1 MLPRSLTEAVVRHVA
16 EQAALRG
23 IDARALLELAGV
35 DASAPCSP
43 TRHVSAQ
50 AYLAAWEAILAA
62 GQPLTAA
69 LDFGRAYRIE
79 RIEALGFLAQ
89 TSRTLGEAF
98 QRFARFRAQYNR
110 GARWSMDDEDDAHV
124 RLTWSPWA
132 EPRATARARCAADAH
147 AVAEMVASAEQ
158 LAGQSI
164 RPTRVTLAHEGPGLA
179 GYRGLGARIELGAPC
194 TGLVVSREVLALRC
208 RLADAAL
215 GAWFEKVCQDRVQ
228 QEPTSL
234 VAELEAQLLQ
244 ALGSGEPTMTQLARA
259 LGQSPRTLR
268 RHLEAEGTSFS
279 ALLERVRRDL
289 AEAYLAREGLAL
301 AEIAGLLGFQDT
313 GTFLRAFRRWHGTTP
328 GQWRR
333 ARSR

>member
-1 MLPRSLTEAVVRHVA
+1 MQPRSVTEAVARHVA

-23 IDARALLELAGV
+23 LDAEALLALAGV
-35 DASAPCSP
+35 DASTPCSP

-50 AYLAAWEAILAA
+50 GYLAMWEAILAA

-79 RIEALGFLAQ
+79 RIEALGFLAL

-110 GARWSMDDEDDAHV
+110 GARWSMDDEDDDHV
-124 RLTWSPWA
+124 RLTWTPWA
-132 EPRATARARCAADAH
+132 EPRATARARAAADAH
-147 AVAEMVASAEQ
+147 AVAEMVGSAAQ
-158 LAGQSI
+158 LAGAVIHPVS
-164 RPTRVTLAHEGPGLA
+164 VALAHGDLGLA
-179 GYRGLGARIELGAPC
+179 GYRGLGPRLALRAPY
-194 TGLVVSREVLALRC
+194 TGLVVARDVLALPC
-208 RLADAAL
+208 RLADPAL
-215 GAWFEKVCQDRVQ
+215 GAWFEKVCQERVQ
-228 QEPTSL
+228 QQPASL

-268 RHLEAEGTSFS
+268 RRLEAEGTSFS
-279 ALLERVRRDL
+279 VLLDRVRREL

-301 AEIAGLLGFQDT
+301 AEIAGLLGFKDT
-313 GTFLRAFRRWHGTTP
+313 GAFLRAFRRWTGTTP

-333 ARSR
+333 AHGR